1 MKDFLHEGEN
11 NVAIVVRN
19 SSGAGG
25 LLKGIRLFS
34 ELKILK
40 PLKWE
45 VALDLGGVTQGYC
58 GGKTAGSDNWKVVTL
73 KTDGTLHRKGNN
85 IQPKGKQDALLT
97 WYKVTF
103 DLPKTEKECWIPWRA
118 IINAS
123 GTGYM
128 WLNGHNIGRYWEEGP
143 QREFFLPECWL
154 NMGGTN
160 TLVLGL
166 RQSETCGAVLEG
178 IEVAPYYEDAEFIK

>member
-1 MKDFLHEGEN
+1 MEIHN
-11 NVAIVVRN
+11 
-19 SSGAGG
+19 
-25 LLKGIRLFS
+25 LLDAKSRA
-34 ELKILK
+34 ELREWL
-40 PLKWE
+40 
-45 VALDLGGVTQGYC
+45 
-58 GGKTAGSDNWKVVTL
+58 
-73 KTDGTLHRKGNN
+73 
-85 IQPKGKQDALLT
+85 IQNH
-97 WYKVTF
+97 
-103 DLPKTEKECWIPWRA
+103 KTEKECWIPWRA